1 MHLIEVPAEARTGKS
16 WNGFQRFR
24 VFVSAWRKGPFVF
37 VGDKGF
43 GEEVRNLK
51 KSKKFETVETLT
63 AKLQKSQ
70 AAIITDYRGLTVAE
84 IGELRRQLRK
94 LNVDYNV
101 TKNTLLRMA
110 SRRLGLGALEGI
122 LEGPTAIAFCYGDVV
137 APAKALS
144 EYARTSKVFSLKA
157 GFMSGHLISAAQVTE
172 MANLPPKEILMAR
185 VLGGIQ
191 APASNVLGMLNAPVR
206 GLLTVLQARAGQ
218 LQGT

>member
-1 MHLIEVPAEARTGKS
+1 MRS
-16 WNGFQRFR
+16 
-24 VFVSAWRKGPFVF
+24 
-37 VGDKGF
+37 
-43 GEEVRNLK
+43 LK
-51 KSKKFETVETLT
+51 KSKKFETVENLT

-84 IGELRRQLRK
+84 VGELRSQLRK

-110 SRRLGLGALEGI
+110 SRRLGLGALEGV

-144 EYARTSKVFSLKA
+144 EYARASKVFSLKA
-157 GFMSGHLISAAQVTE
+157 GFMSGQLLSTAQVTE
-172 MANLPPKEILMAR
+172 MAYLPPKETLMAR

-191 APASNVLGMLNAPVR
+191 APASNVLGMLNAPVS
-206 GLLTVLQARAGQ
+206 GLLTVLQARVGQ
-218 LQGT
+218 LQGA